1 MDQKLFTLI
10 AALGEVKSLDE
21 LQGVFERAIESFGFE
36 YGSAVAVE
44 GGHGGLED
52 FKPSGLVLPSGYRE
66 ECFDVLAVEDPVM
79 QHMKRSSLPIVW
91 GVENYDHDPGLR
103 ATYEVMSSFGMKNGV
118 CLALHLPDERHQI
131 LGFER
136 AEPIKTDPSY
146 RTMLMAGVQLFAT
159 HYYEAYRRI
168 ASANTTVALPKLT
181 KREIDV
187 LQWSLVGKTAWEVGQ
202 ILSISESTVA
212 KHAMSAAQKLGAN
225 GKAAA
230 SAMALKLGLIRI

>member
-10 AALGEVKSLDE
+10 AALGEVQE
-21 LQGVFERAIESFGFE
+21 PERLQAVFEQAIEAFGFE
-36 YGSAVAVE
+36 FGSAVAVD
-44 GGHGGLED
+44 GGHGGLDD
-52 FKPSGLVLPSGYRE
+52 FKPSALVLPRGYQN

-91 GVENYDHDPGLR
+91 GVESYQHDPSLR

-118 CLALHLPDERHQI
+118 CLALHLPDDKHQI

-136 AEPIKTDPSY
+136 SDPIAADPSY

-168 ASANTTVALPKLT
+168 CSVNKTAARPKLT
-181 KREIDV
+181 RREIDV
-187 LQWSLVGKTAWEVGQ
+187 LQWSFLGKTAWEVGQ